1 MHKGLYF
8 MGWYRDM
15 WNYHPSLPLKNMQ
28 MVEDIT
34 DIHANMLI
42 WSCLGSGAIGLP
54 YLDKEAND
62 DTAPRLRLYGFM
74 NDKEFCAECKKR
86 GVRCLPCCGKRS
98 YGNSAQNLMRMRVSC
113 YL

>member
-86 GVRCLPCCGKRS
+86 GVKVFAVLWK
-98 YGNSAQNLMRMRVSC
+98 AQLWEFGAEFNEDE
-113 YL
+113 

>member
-42 WSCLGSGAIGLP
+42 WSCLGSGAIGCHIWIKKP
-54 YLDKEAND
+54 MMIRPPGYG
-62 DTAPRLRLYGFM
+62 LYG
-74 NDKEFCAECKKR
+74 
-86 GVRCLPCCGKRS
+86 L
-98 YGNSAQNLMRMRVSC
+98 
-113 YL
+113 